1 MPVTFAEPPRQVT
14 QITQR
19 QLQDMAQQKHFTI
32 APLATAEPS
41 KIELASG
48 HAVYNIGLRDLLSDK
63 PITAAPFTAWRFI
76 VNAGASES
84 AAAETLQ
91 DPEQG
96 IPTFASVNSGPFVA
110 GTIAALKTLATDPA
124 FTKGDWEGRMI
135 RIPALYVM
143 AIWAHEKKT
152 GADLIRPTAPVP
164 PYLDAA
170 KTYTWPEF
178 KAALQQ
184 PAKQKLANDSDT
196 KG

>member
-1 MPVTFAEPPRQVT
+1 MPVIFAEPPRQVIE
-14 QITQR
+14 ITR
-19 QLQDMAQQKHFTI
+19 HQLQDMAQQKHFTV
-32 APLATAEPS
+32 APLAAAEPS
-41 KIELASG
+41 KIELTSG
-48 HAVYNIGLRDLLSDK
+48 HAVYNIGLSDLLTDK

-76 VNAGASES
+76 VNAGTPDS

-96 IPTFASVNSGPFVA
+96 IPIFASVNAGPFVT
-110 GTIAALKTLATDPA
+110 GTIAALKALATDSA
-124 FTKGDWEGRMI
+124 FAKGNWEGRMI
-135 RIPALYVM
+135 RIPALYIM

-152 GADLIRPTAPVP
+152 NADLIRVTAPVP
-164 PYLDAA
+164 PYLDAN

-184 PAKQKLANDSDT
+184 PAKQKLANDDDT

>member
-1 MPVTFAEPPRQVT
+1 MPVTFAAPPQQVT

-19 QLQDMAQQKHFTI
+19 QLQDMAQHKHFTI

-48 HAVYNIGLRDLLSDK
+48 HAVYNIGLSDLLSDK

-110 GTIAALKTLATDPA
+110 GTIAALKALATDPA
-124 FTKGDWEGRMI
+124 FTKGNWEGRMI
-135 RIPALYVM
+135 RIPALYIM

-164 PYLDAA
+164 PYLDAT

-178 KAALQQ
+178 KAALQE

>member
-41 KIELASG
+41 KIELTSG
-48 HAVYNIGLRDLLSDK
+48 HAVYNIGLSDLLSDK

-96 IPTFASVNSGPFVA
+96 IPTFASVNSGPFVT
-110 GTIAALKTLATDPA
+110 GTIAALKTLGTDPA

-178 KAALQQ
+178 KAALLQ
-184 PAKQKLANDSDT
+184 PARQKLASDNDT

>member
-1 MPVTFAEPPRQVT
+1 MPVTFAQPPRQVAE
-14 QITQR
+14 ITQR
-19 QLQDMAQQKHFTI
+19 QLRDMAQQKHFTI
-32 APLATAEPS
+32 APLAAAEPS

-48 HAVYNIGLRDLLSDK
+48 HAVYNIGLSDLLTDK

-76 VNAGASES
+76 VNAGAPDS

-96 IPTFASVNSGPFVA
+96 IPTFASVNAGPFVT

-124 FTKGDWEGRMI
+124 FAKGDWEGRMI
-135 RIPALYVM
+135 RIPALYIM

-152 GADLIRPTAPVP
+152 NADLIRVTAPVP
-164 PYLDAA
+164 PYLDAS
-170 KTYTWPEF
+170 KNYTWPEF
-178 KAALQQ
+178 KAALQE
-184 PAKQKLANDSDT
+184 PAKQKLASDGDT

>member
-1 MPVTFAEPPRQVT
+1 MPVTFAEPPRQVKE
-14 QITQR
+14 ITQR

-32 APLATAEPS
+32 APLAAAEPG

-48 HAVYNIGLRDLLSDK
+48 HAVYNIGLRDLLSDR
-63 PITAAPFTAWRFI
+63 PLTAAPLTAWRFI
-76 VNAGASES
+76 VNAGAQDS
-84 AAAETLQ
+84 AAAETHQ

-96 IPTFASVNSGPFVA
+96 IPAFASINAGPFVT

-135 RIPALYVM
+135 RIPALYIM

-152 GADLIRPTAPVP
+152 NADLIRVTAPVP
-164 PYLDAA
+164 PYLDAN

-178 KAALQQ
+178 KAVLQE
-184 PAKQKLANDSDT
+184 PAKQKLANDDDT

>member
-1 MPVTFAEPPRQVT
+1 MPVIFAEPPRQVT
-14 QITQR
+14 EITKH

-32 APLATAEPS
+32 APLAAAEPG
-41 KIELASG
+41 KIELVSG
-48 HAVYNIGLRDLLSDK
+48 HPVYNIGLSDILSDK

-76 VNAGASES
+76 VNAGTPDS

-96 IPTFASVNSGPFVA
+96 IPTFASVNAGPFVT
-110 GTIAALKTLATDPA
+110 GTIAALKSLPTDPA
-124 FTKGDWEGRMI
+124 FAKGDWEGRMI
-135 RIPALYVM
+135 RIPALYIM

-152 GADLIRPTAPVP
+152 NADLIRVTAPVP
-164 PYLDAA
+164 PYLDAN
-170 KTYTWPEF
+170 KTYTWAEF

-184 PAKQKLANDSDT
+184 PAKQKLASDKDT

>member
-1 MPVTFAEPPRQVT
+1 MPVTFAAPPPQVAEL
-14 QITQR
+14 TQR
-19 QLQDMAQQKHFTI
+19 QLQDMAQHKHFTI
-32 APLATAEPS
+32 APLAAAEPS

-48 HAVYNIGLRDLLSDK
+48 HAVYNIGLRDLLTDK

-76 VNAGASES
+76 VNAGTPDS

-96 IPTFASVNSGPFVA
+96 IPTFASVNSGPFVT

-135 RIPALYVM
+135 RIPALYIM

-178 KAALQQ
+178 KAALQE
-184 PAKQKLANDSDT
+184 PAKQKLANDDNT

>member
-1 MPVTFAEPPRQVT
+1 MPITFAEPPHQVT
-14 QITQR
+14 EITQR
-19 QLQDMAQQKHFTI
+19 QLQDMAQHKHFTV
-32 APLATAEPS
+32 APLAAAEPG
-41 KIELASG
+41 KIQLTSG
-48 HAVYNIGLRDLLSDK
+48 HAVYNIGLQDLLADK

-76 VNAGASES
+76 VNAGAPDS

-96 IPTFASVNSGPFVA
+96 IPTFASVNAGPFVT
-110 GTIAALKTLATDPA
+110 GTIAALTTLASDPVFA
-124 FTKGDWEGRMI
+124 KGNWEGRMI
-135 RIPALYVM
+135 RIPALYLM

-152 GADLIRPTAPVP
+152 NADLIRPTAPVP
-164 PYLDAA
+164 PFLDAN

-184 PAKQKLANDSDT
+184 PAKQKLASDADT

>member
-1 MPVTFAEPPRQVT
+1 MPVTFAQPPRQVAE
-14 QITQR
+14 ITQR

-48 HAVYNIGLRDLLSDK
+48 HAVYNIGLSDLLSDK
-63 PITAAPFTAWRFI
+63 PITASPFTAWRFI

-110 GTIAALKTLATDPA
+110 GTIAALKALPTDPA
-124 FTKGDWEGRMI
+124 FAKGDWEGRMI
-135 RIPALYVM
+135 RIPALYIM
-143 AIWAHEKKT
+143 AIWAHEKRSNV
-152 GADLIRPTAPVP
+152 DLIRVTAPVP
-164 PYLDAA
+164 PYLDAN

-178 KAALQQ
+178 KAALQE
-184 PAKQKLANDSDT
+184 PAKQKLANDADT

>member
-1 MPVTFAEPPRQVT
+1 MPVTFAAPPHQVAEL
-14 QITQR
+14 TQR
-19 QLQDMAQQKHFTI
+19 HLQEMAQHKHFTI
-32 APLATAEPS
+32 APLASAEPAS
-41 KIELASG
+41 IKLDSG

-63 PITAAPFTAWRFI
+63 PLTAAPFTAWRFI
-76 VNAGASES
+76 VNAGAPES

-110 GTIAALKTLATDPA
+110 GTVAALKTLATDPA
-124 FTKGDWEGRMI
+124 FTKGNWEGRMI
-135 RIPALYVM
+135 RVPALYVM

-152 GADLIRPTAPVP
+152 NADLIRPTAPVP
-164 PYLDAA
+164 PYLDAN

-178 KAALQQ
+178 KAALHD
-184 PAKQKLANDSDT
+184 PAKQKLANDDNT

>member
-1 MPVTFAEPPRQVT
+1 MPITFAAPPRQVAEL
-14 QITQR
+14 TQR
-19 QLQDMAQQKHFTI
+19 QLQEMAQHKHFTI
-32 APLATAEPS
+32 APLAAAEPG
-41 KIELASG
+41 KIQIDSG
-48 HAVYNIGLRDLLSDK
+48 HPVYNIGLHDLLSNK

-76 VNAGASES
+76 VNAGTPDS

-96 IPTFASVNSGPFVA
+96 IPTFASVNAGPFVT
-110 GTIAALKTLATDPA
+110 GTIEALSTLATDPA

-152 GADLIRPTAPVP
+152 GVDLIRPIPPIP
-164 PYLDAA
+164 PYLAA
-170 KTYTWPEF
+170 KTYTWPDF
-178 KAALQQ
+178 KAALRE
-184 PAKQKLANDSDT
+184 PAQQKLTNDADT

>member
-1 MPVTFAEPPRQVT
+1 MPITFAAPPRQVAEL
-14 QITQR
+14 TQR
-19 QLQDMAQQKHFTI
+19 QLQEMAQHKHFTI
-32 APLATAEPS
+32 APLATAEPG
-41 KIELASG
+41 KIQLDAG
-48 HAVYNIGLRDLLSDK
+48 HPVYNIGLQDLLSNK

-76 VNAGASES
+76 VNAGTPDS

-96 IPTFASVNSGPFVA
+96 IPTFASVNAGPFVT
-110 GTIAALKTLATDPA
+110 GTIEALSTLATDPA

-152 GADLIRPTAPVP
+152 GTDLIRPIRPIP
-164 PYLDAA
+164 PYLAA

-178 KAALQQ
+178 KATLRE
-184 PAKQKLANDSDT
+184 PAQQKLTNDADT

>member
-1 MPVTFAEPPRQVT
+1 MPVTFAAPPPQVT

-19 QLQDMAQQKHFTI
+19 QLQDMAQHKHFTI
-32 APLATAEPS
+32 APLAAAEPS
-41 KIELASG
+41 KIELTSG
-48 HAVYNIGLRDLLSDK
+48 HAVYNIGLSDLLSDK

-76 VNAGASES
+76 VNAGTPDS
-84 AAAETLQ
+84 AAAETHQ

-96 IPTFASVNSGPFVA
+96 IPIFASINAGPFVN
-110 GTIAALKTLATDPA
+110 GTVAALKTLAADPA

-135 RIPALYVM
+135 RIPALYIM

-152 GADLIRPTAPVP
+152 NADLIRVTAPVP
-164 PYLDAA
+164 AYLDAN

-178 KAALQQ
+178 KAALQE
-184 PAKQKLANDSDT
+184 PVKQKLANDDDT